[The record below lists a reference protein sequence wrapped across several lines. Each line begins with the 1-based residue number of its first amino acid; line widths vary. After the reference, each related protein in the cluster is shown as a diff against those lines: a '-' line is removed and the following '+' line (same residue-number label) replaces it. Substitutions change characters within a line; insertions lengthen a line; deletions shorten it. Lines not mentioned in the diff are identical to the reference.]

1 MLRSKYQEQTRI
13 QLDSDQQTP
22 ATSEADCRSKA
33 LQSFLKASAE
43 YFGVEGSNTGHC
55 C

>member
-1 MLRSKYQEQTRI
+1 MLRSKYQEQNRI
-13 QLDSDQQTP
+13 QLDSDHQTP
-22 ATSEADCRSKA
+22 ANPETDCRSKA

-43 YFGVEGSNTGHC
+43 YFGVEGSNTGRC